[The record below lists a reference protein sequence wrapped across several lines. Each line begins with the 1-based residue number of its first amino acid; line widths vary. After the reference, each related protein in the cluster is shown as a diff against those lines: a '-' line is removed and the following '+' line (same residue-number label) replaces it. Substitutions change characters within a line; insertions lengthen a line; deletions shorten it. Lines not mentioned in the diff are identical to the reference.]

1 MAVTSGSAFTL
12 FVETGL
18 HAGTVQRLS
27 PGMHTLGSELDAD
40 IVLSDLDVKA
50 IHLIIELDHRGL
62 RLEPLQGAI
71 AIDGEGSDLEPGGE
85 RHLPFPA
92 AFSIGSIT
100 IKVAAPTDRVQ
111 TRRRVRAAALL
122 TGTALL
128 ALVGFQVI
136 DPVGRAASDEPVS
149 PLAAA
154 KLAGEPEIDDGL
166 ATPGTPGITAKKA
179 SDTEP
184 PENDQLVKTVPEVT
198 LDDAAAALRARL
210 EADGL
215 RHIEVKTAVDR
226 LLVRGEAEPE
236 RMADWRTIRVW
247 FDSTFG
253 QDVLLVAAVDPVE
266 NRKPPALAIEAVWSG
281 DDPYLIAGGKRFFLG
296 AAIGDGWTI
305 ERIDAVEITFRRGNR
320 TFSLTL

>member
-1 MAVTSGSAFTL
+1 MAATSGSAFTL

-18 HAGTVQRLS
+18 HAGTVQRLL

-71 AIDGEGSDLEPGGE
+71 AIDGEGEVLEPGGE

-92 AFSIGSIT
+92 SFSLGNVT
-100 IKVAAPTDRVQ
+100 IMVTAPTDRVQ
-111 TRRRVRAAALL
+111 TKRRVRAAAFL

-149 PLAAA
+149 PLAAT

-166 ATPGTPGITAKKA
+166 ATPGITAKKA

-184 PENDQLVKTVPEVT
+184 PESDQLVKTVPEVT

-247 FDSTFG
+247 FDGTFG

-266 NRKPPALAIEAVWSG
+266 NREPPALAIEAVWSG